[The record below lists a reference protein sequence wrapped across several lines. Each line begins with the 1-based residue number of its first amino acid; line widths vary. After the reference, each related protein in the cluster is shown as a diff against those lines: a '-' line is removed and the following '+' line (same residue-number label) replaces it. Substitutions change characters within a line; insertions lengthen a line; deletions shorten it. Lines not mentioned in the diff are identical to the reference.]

1 MKEYWTLRIRA
12 DKVKLWARSL
22 ARMFGAFLRDGG
34 VLVIVF
40 GILDKYER
48 PGTLPADW
56 ITKLLVGGNGLFCCG
71 RSIWIDGR
79 RSLDHDPR

>member
-1 MKEYWTLRIRA
+1 MKEYWTLRVRA

-48 PGTLPADW
+48 PNSLHVDW
-56 ITKLLVGGNGLFCCG
+56 ITRCWWVGMGCFVMGAAFGLIAG
-71 RSIWIDGR
+71 
-79 RSLDHDPR
+79 DH